1 MRVSKKVLIGSTAL
15 LMFVITARPVVFAAQ
30 PEYSTIRM
38 KFFHLLNLV
47 GGEEA
52 PLPGDTT
59 GPSSPTGPTPTSGP
73 AAPPLATPTP
83 LVKNTIIAYKGKQ
96 IGTAKY
102 DPVTKYQMNIEIPEF
117 FDTTVDY
124 YGWVKKTNPDAI
136 VRLASDP
143 LPGFTNLSIVNS
155 QDLTDYTEFLISE
168 EKKGLPAPTTPSNV
182 KYSGTQTPVIPSTA
196 PTSATTPASTTAPT
210 GGSGSSTGT
219 PAPTGQ
225 PGSILDQ
232 MKAVSS
238 AITATNIQEYLIKL
252 ANKEGQSDE
261 KQTRFSGSQGS
272 QEEQAYI
279 TKFFQDLGY
288 EVDTSQTYSYTYG
301 TDQLSTKNIIAR
313 LNGQKTD
320 SFYLV
325 TAHMDSTAER
335 DGSRDPAPG
344 VDDNGSGTVSVME
357 IARAFKT
364 ANIQPQY
371 SIEFILFSGEEQGL
385 HGSKNYVS
393 RLTADKKIKGVM
405 NLDMIG
411 NIDPA
416 GDCVN
421 FYFKPGSGGNLIS
434 DAIVQAGKDIQNP
447 LKMESKSWNMTRS
460 DHGPFWNVGINT
472 AIFGHECKSGA
483 DGGVYHSLADKMNA
497 VSISQIAK
505 ATQVVGAALVKVSQE
520 GIGQQVSN
528 DINMNVLQDFQ
539 SVLGVQTEN
548 GNGGTSQQPAYVK
561 SAEDEESSLTLA
573 VVAFKD
579 LVEIDRLYQNTTSP
593 IDYLMGEDVD
603 VPQFLGLFTDEQLN
617 NLKEI
622 GYEPRVVEQNAN
634 LSNYVLLN
642 HQQPNQGDKLQDLG
656 EVFEITPHYFFVKIA
671 PGKTYT
677 HEGVLGEFFDLT
689 LPKDSSPPPY
699 RTIRITLAPTPTDI
713 PVNITPSTPAKSG
726 SFARSILF
734 VIGALLI
741 FGIFVAVFIVLF
753 KYLHKVS

>member
-1 MRVSKKVLIGSTAL
+1 MRVSKRVLIASTAL
-15 LMFVITARPVVFAAQ
+15 LIFVAAARPVVFAAQ

-52 PLPGDTT
+52 SSSGGTT
-59 GPSSPTGPTPTSGP
+59 GPSSPTTPSGP
-73 AAPPLATPTP
+73 GAPPLATPTP
-83 LVKNTIIAYKGKQ
+83 AVKQTIIAYKGKQ

-102 DPVTKYQMNIEIPEF
+102 DPVTKYQMNVEIPEF

-124 YGWVKKTNPDAI
+124 YGWVKKTNPDAVVLI
-136 VRLASDP
+136 ADKP
-143 LPGFTNLSIVNS
+143 IPGFTNLSFVNT

-168 EKKGLPAPTTPSNV
+168 EKKGSSVPTSPTNI
-182 KYSGTQTPVIPSTA
+182 KYSGTQTPVVPTAA
-196 PTSATTPASTTAPT
+196 PTSAATPVSTTAPT

-225 PGSILDQ
+225 SSSILDQ

-238 AITATNIQEYLIKL
+238 AISATSIQEYLTKL
-252 ANKEGQSDE
+252 SNKEGQTDE
-261 KQTRFSGSQGS
+261 KQTRFSGSQGNLD
-272 QEEQAYI
+272 EQAYI
-279 TKFFQDLGY
+279 IKFFQDLGY
-288 EVDTSQTYSYTYG
+288 EVDTTQTYSYTYG
-301 TDQLSTKNIIAR
+301 SDQLSSKNIIAR

-393 RLTADKKIKGVM
+393 RLTPDKKIKGVM

-421 FYFKPGSGGNLIS
+421 FYFKPGTGGNLIS
-434 DAIVQAGKDIQNP
+434 DAIVQAGKDTQNP

-460 DHGPFWNVGINT
+460 DHAPFWNVGINT

-497 VSISQIAK
+497 VSVPQIAK
-505 ATQVVGAALVKVSQE
+505 AAQAVGAALVKISQE

-528 DINMNVLQDFQ
+528 EMNMNVLQDFQ
-539 SVLGVQTEN
+539 GVLGVQTDSAL
-548 GNGGTSQQPAYVK
+548 GGASSQPAYVK
-561 SAEDEESSLTLA
+561 SAEDETGSLTLA
-573 VVAFKD
+573 VIPFKD

-603 VPQFLGLFTDEQLN
+603 VPEFLGLFTDEQLN
-617 NLKEI
+617 TLRTL
-622 GYEPRVVEQNAN
+622 GYEPRIVEQNAN

-642 HQQPNQGDKLQDLG
+642 HQQPNQGNKLRDLG
-656 EVFEITPHYFFVKIA
+656 EVFEITPHYYFVKLT
-671 PGKTYT
+671 PGKTFT
-677 HEGVLGEFFDLT
+677 HDGVLGEFFDLT

-699 RTIRITLAPTPTDI
+699 RTIRITLAPTPTD
-713 PVNITPSTPAKSG
+713 VPSGTPASTNNKSG
-726 SFARSILF
+726 SMMQPILF
-734 VIGALLI
+734 IIGALLI
-741 FGIFVAVFIVLF
+741 FGLFVAVLIVLF
-753 KYLHKVS
+753 KYVHKVS

>member
-1 MRVSKKVLIGSTAL
+1 MKFSKRVLIASTAL
-15 LMFVITARPVVFAAQ
+15 LMFVAVVRPVVFAAQ
-30 PEYSTIRM
+30 PDYSTIRM

-52 PLPGDTT
+52 SSSSSTSGS
-59 GPSSPTGPTPTSGP
+59 SSPTSPSGP

-83 LVKNTIIAYKGKQ
+83 AVKNTIIAYKGKQ

-143 LPGFTNLSIVNS
+143 LPGFTNLSIVNT
-155 QDLTDYTEFLISE
+155 QDLTDYTEFVISE
-168 EKKGLPAPTTPSNV
+168 EKKGAPAPTTPSNI
-182 KYSGTQTPVIPSTA
+182 KYSGTQTPVVPTTGPTSASTPATTTA
-196 PTSATTPASTTAPT
+196 PTS
-210 GGSGSSTGT
+210 GSGSTTGT
-219 PAPTGQ
+219 PVPTGQ
-225 PGSILDQ
+225 SASILDQ

-238 AITATNIQEYLIKL
+238 AISATNIQEYLTKL
-252 ANKEGQSDE
+252 SNKEGQSDE
-261 KQTRFSGSQGS
+261 KQTRFSGSQGNL
-272 QEEQAYI
+272 EEQAYLI
-279 TKFFQDLGY
+279 KYFQDLGY

-301 TDQLSTKNIIAR
+301 SDQLSSKNIIAK
-313 LNGQKTD
+313 LGGQKTD

-393 RLTADKKIKGVM
+393 RLTSDKKIKGVM

-434 DAIVQAGKDIQNP
+434 DAIVQAGKDTQNP
-447 LKMESKSWNMTRS
+447 LKIESKGWNMTRS
-460 DHGPFWNVGINT
+460 DHAPFWNVGINT

-483 DGGVYHSLADKMNA
+483 DGGVYHSLADKLNA
-497 VSISQIAK
+497 VSVPQIAK
-505 ATQVVGAALVKVSQE
+505 AAQAVGAALVKVSQE
-520 GIGQQVSN
+520 GIGQQVTN
-528 DINMNVLQDFQ
+528 DINLNTLQDFH
-539 SVLGVQTEN
+539 SILGAQTDN
-548 GNGGTSQQPAYVK
+548 AQGGTLSQPGQVK
-561 SAEDEESSLTLA
+561 SAEDEKGPLTLA
-573 VVAFKD
+573 VVPFKD
-579 LVEIDRLYQNTTSP
+579 LVEIDRLYQNTTSS
-593 IDYLMGEDVD
+593 IDYLMGEDVE

-617 NLKEI
+617 SLRTL
-622 GYEPRVVEQNAN
+622 GYEPRIVERNAD
-634 LSNYVLLN
+634 LANYVLLN
-642 HQQPNQGDKLQDLG
+642 HQQPNQGDKLLDLG
-656 EVFEITPHYFFVKIA
+656 EVFEITPHYYFVKLA

-677 HEGVLGEFFDLT
+677 HDGVLGEFFDLT

-713 PVNITPSTPAKSG
+713 PEKAPDSPSAKSG
-726 SFARSILF
+726 SITQPVLYI
-734 VIGALLI
+734 IGALLI
-741 FGIFVAVFIVLF
+741 FGLFVAVLFVLF
-753 KYLHKVS
+753 KYMHKVS